1 MIKIENE
8 VTTVGIEVRDDETCV
23 IINGSG
29 SDVIC
34 AAVQLLVALADALSR
49 HGQTEDK
56 LRHLLAL
63 CATASD
69 AIRDD
74 LLNKK

>member
-8 VTTVGIEVRDDETCV
+8 VTTVGIEVGDSETKVV
-23 IINGSG
+23 IHGSNL
-29 SDVIC
+29 DVIS
-34 AAVQLLVALADALSR
+34 ASVQLLVALADALSG